1 MLTDPRTE
9 PRTDGRTDTPS
20 YRDTT
25 ARLKNKRYMI
35 ASRNE
40 TTVLLR
46 REVNENRIQFDT
58 KEDVILKNERL
69 ILSKFT
75 W

>member
-1 MLTDPRTE
+1 
-9 PRTDGRTDTPS
+9 
-20 YRDTT
+20 
-25 ARLKNKRYMI
+25 MI